1 MASQGLRCVHDKMR
15 LLTQSLEELGDDIKP
30 VIIMP
35 SVLSECNDTLHALC
49 EGGGGGGK
57 SDRRVAHL
65 DVSGVQRSS
74 SVLQVRYC
82 DDWISPKV
90 SSRAV

>member
-30 VIIMP
+30 VIILS

-49 EGGGGGGK
+49 EGGGGGG
-57 SDRRVAHL
+57 SA
-65 DVSGVQRSS
+65 
-74 SVLQVRYC
+74 
-82 DDWISPKV
+82 DDGGLSLIVTEFK
-90 SSRAV
+90 RHQLY